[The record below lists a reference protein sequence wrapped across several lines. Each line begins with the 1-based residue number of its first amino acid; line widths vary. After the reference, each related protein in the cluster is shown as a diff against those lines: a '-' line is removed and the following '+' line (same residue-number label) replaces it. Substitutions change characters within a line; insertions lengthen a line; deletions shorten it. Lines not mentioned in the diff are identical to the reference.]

1 MHDLLYRLA
10 RPALYLLDPEQA
22 HRLAIAALETISLL
36 QRIYDTAAV
45 LHGSAP
51 GPRSPG

>member
-1 MHDLLYRLA
+1 MRCKRLIVSSA
-10 RPALYLLDPEQA
+10 
-22 HRLAIAALETISLL
+22 AALETISLL

-45 LHGSAP
+45 LYGPAP